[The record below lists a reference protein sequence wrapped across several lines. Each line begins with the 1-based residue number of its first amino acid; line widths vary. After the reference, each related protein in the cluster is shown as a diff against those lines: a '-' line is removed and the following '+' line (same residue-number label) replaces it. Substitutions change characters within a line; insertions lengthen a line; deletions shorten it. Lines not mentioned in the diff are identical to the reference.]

1 MKKCTGNG
9 LHPGEVIKYCGEWC
23 PLCRLSLVLQHK
35 DRTIAI
41 QEKCLKYNQVI
52 KPSRR
57 HYDNTV
63 DTYEVLYPQSQE
75 GD

>member
-1 MKKCTGNG
+1 MRMKKCDGNG
-9 LHPGEVIKYCGEWC
+9 LHPGEAIKYEGDWC

-41 QEKCLKYNQVI
+41 LEKCLKYSQVI

-57 HYDNTV
+57 RYD
-63 DTYEVLYPQSQE
+63 DAADIYEELYPLP
-75 GD
+75 